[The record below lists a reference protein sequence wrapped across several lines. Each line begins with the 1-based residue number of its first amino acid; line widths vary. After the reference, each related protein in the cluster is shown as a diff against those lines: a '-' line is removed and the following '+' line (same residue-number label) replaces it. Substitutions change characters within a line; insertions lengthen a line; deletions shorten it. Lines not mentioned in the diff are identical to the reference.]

1 MTKKMDEEIVYS
13 MNIAD
18 VQNVA
23 NQVLGRTLMRKE
35 IMLVKESI
43 GEYVDWFSAI
53 EFAISKHIR
62 N

>member
-53 EFAISKHIR
+53 EFAINKHIR